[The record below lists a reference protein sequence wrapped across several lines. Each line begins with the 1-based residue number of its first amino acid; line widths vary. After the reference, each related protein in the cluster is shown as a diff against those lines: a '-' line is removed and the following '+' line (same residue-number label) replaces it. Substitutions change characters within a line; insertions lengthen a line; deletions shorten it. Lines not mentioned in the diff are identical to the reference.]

1 MILKRSVMK
10 QLFKPLVFILCAG
23 ALASCSKKV
32 DSVIP
37 DATIVNPIS
46 DYTVTPDA
54 TDGFTFKFTNLSKN
68 FTSIEWRFGDDTVST
83 AAAPTHTYLS
93 TGDPAASYK
102 YLADLKTVSSTGTI
116 SHKYQNILIAPDS
129 IIQLSTVKTGGPAGV
144 GNVELQFSAKVK
156 GTVAKYLW
164 TFVDNRTS
172 TAIVTTSNLASPK
185 VAFAIGSF
193 NSFTLQITTNKGSVA
208 SLSRNVT
215 TEGIAINFTQS
226 YTNNTPLYPSTIT
239 NVENTAQGA
248 NEGSSKLVDGNIQ
261 TKFGY
266 YSAFP
271 QPLIITLKFPALV
284 SCKIYGICNG
294 NDSGNDRDPKEWYIE
309 GSPDG
314 GTTWVA
320 LDHITLVKGFYDMAT
335 DAGATNDTQ
344 RYRRWWYYPIATPGA
359 YNAYR
364 WRIISTFKSA
374 FQISELA
381 FFK

>member
-1 MILKRSVMK
+1 MK

-46 DYTVTPDA
+46 DYTVTPDP

-68 FTSIEWRFGDDTVST
+68 FTKIEWRFGDDTVST
-83 AAAPTHTYLS
+83 AAAPTHTYVT

-116 SHKYQNILIAPDS
+116 SHKYQNIVIAPDS
-129 IIQLSTVKTGGPAGV
+129 IIQLSAAKTGVTGQV
-144 GNVELQFSAKVK
+144 QFSAKVK

-164 TFVDNRTS
+164 TFVDNKDPSKPVITTS
-172 TAIVTTSNLASPK
+172 TLASP
-185 VAFAIGSF
+185 VYTFFPQSF
-193 NSFTLQITTNKGSVA
+193 NAFTLQITTDKGSYT
-208 SLSRNVT
+208 SLTRNVT

-226 YTNNTPLYPSTIT
+226 YTNSTPVYPSAIS
-239 NVENTAQGA
+239 NIENTDQGV
-248 NEGSSKLVDGNIQ
+248 NEGSSKLVDGNIS

-266 YSAFP
+266 YKAFP
-271 QPLIITLKFPALV
+271 QPLLITLKFPGPV
-284 SCKIYGICNG
+284 VCKIYAICNG
-294 NDSGNDRDPKEWYIE
+294 NDSGSSRDPKEWYFE

-314 GTTWVA
+314 GATFVV
-320 LDHITLVKGFYDMAT
+320 LDHITLTKGFYDMAT
-335 DAGATNDTQ
+335 DLGITGNGPTGIDA
-344 RYRRWWYYPIATPGA
+344 RYRKWWYYPVATPGA

-364 WRIISTFKSA
+364 WRVISTFANSW
-374 FQISELA
+374 QISEFAL
-381 FFK
+381 FK